1 MGTRLHIQGVPG
13 GSVNILGGNSIGRS
27 KQKKMYNYMCDVMLR
42 NIRMQDAS
50 SGDKTIRR

>member
-50 SGDKTIRR
+50 SVDKTIRR